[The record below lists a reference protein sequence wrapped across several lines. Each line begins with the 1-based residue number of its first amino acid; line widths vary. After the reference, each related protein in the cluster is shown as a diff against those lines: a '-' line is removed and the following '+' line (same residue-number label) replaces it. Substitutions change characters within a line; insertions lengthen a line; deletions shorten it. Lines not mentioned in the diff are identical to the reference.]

1 MKRPNLYPRLTRP
14 QPLCRLKSTDSSGFT
29 LIEMLVV
36 IVIMAIL
43 AAIAFPAFLGQV
55 RRAQETEALTY
66 MGSINRAQQAYR
78 LDSPTFANSIE
89 KLGIGLLT
97 DTSLYQYSVL
107 QGSSLVAVSA
117 AIPQDVSL
125 KGFTGIVYVHIGPH
139 GTATTTSKLCHGD
152 PTHSLAPSVAVS
164 GTQVSISSCDD
175 I

>member
-1 MKRPNLYPRLTRP
+1 MQLQLVFRPKQTN
-14 QPLCRLKSTDSSGFT
+14 SSGFT

-36 IVIMAIL
+36 IIIVAIL

-66 MGSINRAQQAYR
+66 VGSINRAQQAYR

-89 KLGIGLLT
+89 KLGIGLLA
-97 DTSLYQYSVL
+97 DTSLYRYTVL

-117 AIPQDVSL
+117 AIPQDTSL

-139 GTATTTSKLCHGD
+139 GTATITSKLCNGD
-152 PTHSLAPSVAVS
+152 PTHALAPSVAVS
-164 GTQVSISSCDD
+164 GTEVSVSACDD